1 VGHACANI
9 QQTADLGPFA
19 FEPHMPRWLY
29 EELLRGPKIKKIN
42 TIGRDGR
49 LIREEIVENETSGIV
64 PMLAR
69 LSELDPKVRYAYYCH
84 PDVIHIS
91 KSRREGGFCGFR
103 NLQMQ
108 ISYIQGAK
116 AQGHENF
123 GAYAP
128 GILQLQDWIEEAWD
142 KGIHSISRQ
151 QFGKLRG
158 TRKWIGS
165 SEVGVLH
172 FTECCADRLGGCSL
186 PESWNHA

>member
-1 VGHACANI
+1 MHANI
-9 QQTADLGPFA
+9 QQPSELGPFA
-19 FEPHMPRWLY
+19 YEGRMPKWLLD
-29 EELLRGPKIKKIN
+29 ELARGPKIKKIN

-49 LIREEIVENETSGIV
+49 LIQEELIENETPGVV

-69 LSELDPKVRYAYYCH
+69 LSELDPKVQYAYYCH

-91 KSRREGGFCGFR
+91 RTRREGGFCGFR

-128 GILQLQDWIEEAWD
+128 GILLLQDWIEDAWSN
-142 KGIHSISRQ
+142 GIHAISKQ
-151 QFGKLRG
+151 QFGRLRG

-165 SEVGVLH
+165 SEVRESRFERVPY
-172 FTECCADRLGGCSL
+172 TDRLGGCSL
-186 PESWNHA
+186 PAPRNRA

>member
-1 VGHACANI
+1 
-9 QQTADLGPFA
+9 
-19 FEPHMPRWLY
+19 MPGWLY
-29 EELLRGPKIKKIN
+29 QDLLRGPKITKIN
-42 TIGRDGR
+42 TIGRGG
-49 LIREEIVENETSGIV
+49 LITQEEMIENETPGIV

-69 LSELDPKVRYAYYCH
+69 LSDLDPKVEYAYYCH
-84 PDVIHIS
+84 PDVIHIC
-91 KSRREGGFCGFR
+91 RTTREGGFCGFR

-128 GILQLQDWIEEAWD
+128 GILEMQEWIEDAWD
-142 KGIHSISRQ
+142 NGINSMSRE

-165 SEVGVLH
+165 SEVRMAQCNPV
-172 FTECCADRLGGCSL
+172 C
-186 PESWNHA
+186 

>member
-1 VGHACANI
+1 MHRWTND
-9 QQTADLGPFA
+9 QQKSELGPFA
-19 FEPHMPRWLY
+19 YEKKMPKWMY
-29 EELLRGPKIKKIN
+29 EQLDRGPKIKKST

-49 LIREEIVENETSGIV
+49 LIREEMIENETPGIV

-69 LSELDPKVRYAYYCH
+69 LSELDPLVQYAYYCH
-84 PDVIHIS
+84 PDVIHIC
-91 KSRREGGFCGFR
+91 KTKKEGGFCGYR

-128 GILQLQDWIEEAWD
+128 GILQLQDWIEDAWD
-142 KGIHSISRQ
+142 HGINTVSRQ
-151 QFGKLRG
+151 QFGRLKG

-165 SEVGVLH
+165 NEV
-172 FTECCADRLGGCSL
+172 R
-186 PESWNHA
+186 ESWLSMDMKCAKTD